1 MVTNILC
8 TRPFLLGA
16 TPISLHLPPPLGAVD
31 PQVSTL
37 HVGSR
42 ASYWVHKAASGLSD
56 GCHPST
62 GNSSSKVF
70 PDSFLHLASSPK
82 PVMPAIHTLMVG
94 PCLFCSF
101 ANNFFKGPVWTGS
114 HLELRASQQ
123 MVTATLC
130 PHPPVIFPSPSDP
143 SACTRQCAPA
153 LCSLLLAVRAS
164 PCSFCSQK
172 DLFVSS

>member
-31 PQVSTL
+31 PQASTL

-82 PVMPAIHTLMVG
+82 PAMPAIHTLMVG
-94 PCLFCSF
+94 PCLFHSF

-114 HLELRASQQ
+114 HLELRASQRWWLQ
-123 MVTATLC
+123 LSVL
-130 PHPPVIFPSPSDP
+130 VLLSSFPLPLTHLPALGSVHLP
-143 SACTRQCAPA
+143 SAHSSRQ
-153 LCSLLLAVRAS
+153 
-164 PCSFCSQK
+164 
-172 DLFVSS
+172 